1 MRKLFLLSVL
11 FIFMENVSAN
21 FTMIEK
27 LDEGKYEYEG
37 KFIEVYCIA
46 DYVFVS
52 YGMNDLTQVNKKV
65 VLNNGSRYSVPM
77 TCREYLKEKSKVQ
90 G

>member
-11 FIFMENVSAN
+11 FIFMGNVSAN
-21 FTMIEK
+21 FGMIEK
-27 LDEGKYEYEG
+27 LDGNPKD
-37 KFIEVYCIA
+37 IAVYCIA

-52 YGMNDLTQVNKKV
+52 YLRGDFTQINKKV
-65 VLNNGSRYSVPM
+65 VLRNGSRYSVPM
-77 TCREYLKEKSKVQ
+77 TCNEYVKEKLKRQ